1 MTDTLALLGRVAD
14 RRPLDCKRTQHMIEI
29 TAGTV
34 VTGTVGIL
42 FGVMFDAAIL
52 QPLHDTSYIEKA
64 ARPESGYATP
74 FPTCVFKGRPPRQD
88 TPSNTVICI

>member
-1 MTDTLALLGRVAD
+1 
-14 RRPLDCKRTQHMIEI
+14 MIDKI

-52 QPLHDTSYIEKA
+52 QPLHDTSYMEKA
-64 ARPESGYATP
+64 ARPESGYAAP
-74 FPTCVFKGRPPRQD
+74 FPTCVFKGRSPRQD
-88 TPSNTVICI
+88 TPSDTVICI